1 MAENGPIELGIKINA
16 DQATRD
22 IEKFSKQSGRAL
34 TSLSLVLQDL
44 PFGFIGIQ
52 NNLPGLITA
61 FGQLDT
67 KTNGVRGVLKEL
79 GSALVGAGGLYLAF
93 SAVTSIA
100 TLAIKEYGSIG
111 AAFEALVGKTNK
123 YAESVKKA
131 NELQKEFLESSKTI
145 PELQNQASGSY
156 EASGIKLQALSK
168 IVLDETRSQKERK
181 NALEQIKELDKDRF
195 KNFDLEKTSLTGL
208 IGAVDDYTN
217 SLIANAVA
225 KQYESE
231 IAKTT
236 INLNTQREA
245 LFKLQ
250 KQLDDINSR
259 YPDLAKQAEEY
270 NNTTKKFTIPK
281 EIEDY
286 RNLLKTLKEKEKL
299 VTEVEFP
306 RFEELRKQFEDAIG
320 EVNKYYSIGGK
331 GKGGGKKGNALKVTI
346 DTQDLDAAFNL
357 DKIIS
362 NVTKYGNVLLDTNNS
377 VKERKEALKELIA
390 INPQVFSALTLEKN
404 GLAANKLTIEEYTRS
419 LAALLKERQFDAR
432 ASQLN
437 TEFRN
442 AEIKSQ
448 EDAIKLDID
457 RAASIAN
464 LTTTQDQYGNSTDK
478 ITAKALAFTKAL
490 GQQQEITEAINKAL
504 NNIYGAGTAEE
515 DDPVKRIEGLAKQ
528 IKTAKNTFEN
538 TIANGLQRPFTDF
551 FDTLLEDGKIA
562 FDSFEGLFKD
572 LLKNIAAQ
580 LISAGIAKLLSSLL
594 FPQAAA
600 ADALG
605 AAAAGG
611 GANNGIFGLIISLF
625 NRKSAFNNVDFGG
638 VNGGAMQMAGA
649 VNLTLRG
656 SDLVASINRTN
667 TTINRVG

>member
-1 MAENGPIELGIKINA
+1 MAENGPIVLGVEVDAQKA
-16 DQATRD
+16 ARE
-22 IEKFSKQSGRAL
+22 IEQFSKKSRTAL

-44 PFGFIGIQ
+44 PFGFIGVQ
-52 NNLPGLITA
+52 NNIPNLITA
-61 FGQLDT
+61 FGELNT
-67 KTNGVRGVLKEL
+67 KSIGLRAGLKEL
-79 GSALVGAGGLYLAF
+79 ASALIGAGGLYLAF
-93 SAVTSIA
+93 SAITAAVTYG
-100 TLAIKEYGSIG
+100 IKEYGSFG

-123 YAESVKKA
+123 YADAIKNAEQ
-131 NELQKEFLESSKTI
+131 LQKQFLESSKSI

-156 EASGIKLQALSK
+156 EASSIKLQALSK

-195 KNFDLEKTSLTGL
+195 KNFDLEKSSLSGL
-208 IGAVDDYTN
+208 VGAVDEYTN

-236 INLNTQREA
+236 INLNNQRDA
-245 LFKLQ
+245 LYKLQ
-250 KQLDDINSR
+250 KQFDDLNST
-259 YPDLAKQAEEY
+259 YPDLAKKADYY
-270 NNTTKKFTIPK
+270 NKTNKEFTIPQDV
-281 EIEDY
+281 EDY
-286 RNLLKTLKEKEKL
+286 NNLLKKLKAQDAL
-299 VTEVEFP
+299 VTDVEFP
-306 RFEELRKQFEDAIG
+306 KSEILRKKFEEAIG
-320 EVNKYYSIGGK
+320 EVNKYYNISGK

-377 VKERKEALKELIA
+377 IKERKEALKELIQ
-390 INPQVFSALTLEKN
+390 INPQIFNSLTLEKR
-404 GLAANKLTIEEYTRS
+404 GLSSNKETVESFIRS
-419 LAALLKERQFDAR
+419 LESLRKERQLDAR
-432 ASQLN
+432 ASQIN

-442 AEIKSQ
+442 A
-448 EDAIKLDID
+448 AIKKADEEKKADEDL
-457 RAASIAN
+457 AASIAN
-464 LTTTQDQYGNSTDK
+464 LTSTQDKYGNSTDK
-478 ITAKALAFTKAL
+478 KTAKLLAFTKAL
-490 GQQQEITEAINKAL
+490 RQQEEITEAINKSL

-594 FPQAAA
+594 FPPGAAT
-600 ADALG
+600 DALG